1 MLVVRTGPRSVAAP
15 PILHDAGEETKRPLL
30 SFLQDR
36 RSFFPGARMSIQ
48 AEQVIAT
55 FAAAI
60 IITRGA
66 TSVDAIREAWSDA
79 RWILF
84 PEPTDAEYQDWQRS
98 HGEMPG
104 TLQDAE
110 AATAALAARRRHM
123 SRAAQ
128 VYGTL

>member
-1 MLVVRTGPRSVAAP
+1 
-15 PILHDAGEETKRPLL
+15 
-30 SFLQDR
+30 
-36 RSFFPGARMSIQ
+36 MSIQ

-55 FAAAI
+55 FAASI
-60 IITRGA
+60 IITRNA
-66 TSVDAIREAWSDA
+66 TTVEAIREAWSDA

-128 VYGTL
+128 VYGVI

>member
-1 MLVVRTGPRSVAAP
+1 
-15 PILHDAGEETKRPLL
+15 
-30 SFLQDR
+30 
-36 RSFFPGARMSIQ
+36 MSIQ
-48 AEQVIAT
+48 AEQVIAS

-66 TSVDAIREAWSDA
+66 TTVEAIREAWSDA

-84 PEPTDAEYQDWQRS
+84 PEPTDPEYQVWQKS
-98 HGEMPG
+98 HGEEPG

-110 AATAALAARRRHM
+110 AATAALLARRRHM

-128 VYGTL
+128 VYSTL